1 MSSKTESP
9 DLAKVLRNV
18 KIFYHIPDEVI
29 NLLAKKMVVSVYN
42 SGQPVFSKGEIGD
55 YIYVIVTGNVK
66 LHEQEMVIAEMG
78 KGDFFGEFSLLDNE
92 PRSLSV
98 TCTMP
103 STLAALHRNDFY
115 LVLKEH
121 PDTIRDI
128 IEALIKRIKD
138 QNNKIFSYL
147 KNREKELEEL
157 VATKT
162 TELRQNNE
170 ELSYA
175 LARLKSTQQQLVMK
189 EMLASLGQ
197 LTAGIA
203 HTLKNPLNF
212 INNFSLISFELM
224 NDISKTTDEA
234 ERNELIQ
241 TLKTNIEKVY
251 THGKRANS
259 IVENMLQHS
268 TTGAGEKQ
276 HVNLNELAEE
286 IVTIA
291 NQHYKANNPGF
302 SCEIKKNYEIDL
314 PFVNVSPKEISRVL
328 LNLLNNAFYA
338 VEDMRNKS
346 SGGNGYIPT
355 VEVRTEAR
363 NKHVILTVKDNG
375 EGIPAEIKEKIF
387 EPFFTTK
394 PSGQSN
400 GLGLSMSN
408 EIVKLYGGEVKLESE
423 VGKGAQFS
431 IFFPPAS

>member
-1 MSSKTESP
+1 MQPKSQKT
-9 DLAKVLRNV
+9 DLTAVLKNV
-18 KIFYHIPDEVI
+18 RIFYHIPSEVI
-29 NLLAKKMVVSVYN
+29 DILAGKMVITDFKAD
-42 SGQPVFSKGEIGD
+42 QPVFIKGEIGD

-66 LHEQEMVIAEMG
+66 LHEQDMVIAEMG

-98 TCTMP
+98 TCTVP
-103 STLAALHRNDFY
+103 STLAGLHRNDFY

-147 KNREKELEEL
+147 KNAKLELEAEVDKKTKELQE
-157 VATKT
+157 
-162 TELRQNNE
+162 NNK
-170 ELSYA
+170 ELSET
-175 LARLKSTQQQLVMK
+175 LDKLKRTQQQLVMK

-212 INNFSLISFELM
+212 INNFSLISFDLM
-224 NDISKTTDEA
+224 NEIMKSDDEA
-234 ERNELIQ
+234 EKKELLL

-251 THGKRANS
+251 NHGKRANS

-276 HVNLNELAEE
+276 LLSLNELAEE

-302 SCEIKKNYEIDL
+302 TCEIKKDYAIDL
-314 PFVNVSPKEISRVL
+314 PPVNVSPKEISRVL
-328 LNLLNNAFYA
+328 LNLLNNAFDAVDEKSNQPASNGSYA
-338 VEDMRNKS
+338 PLVEVTTCVKNNLVMLAVRDN
-346 SGGNGYIPT
+346 GNGIP
-355 VEVRTEAR
+355 
-363 NKHVILTVKDNG
+363 G
-375 EGIPAEIKEKIF
+375 EIREKIF

-394 PSGQSN
+394 PSGHSN

-408 EIVKLYGGEVKLESE
+408 EIVKLYGGEVRVESE
-423 VGKGAQFS
+423 QGKGAQFS
-431 IFFPPAS
+431 ILFKPA